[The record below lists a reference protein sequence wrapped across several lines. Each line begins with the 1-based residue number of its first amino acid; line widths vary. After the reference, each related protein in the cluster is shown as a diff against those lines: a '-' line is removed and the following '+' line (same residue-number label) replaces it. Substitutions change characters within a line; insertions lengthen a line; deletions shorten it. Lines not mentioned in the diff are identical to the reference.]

1 MAMRY
6 RAPSPTG
13 SEFEFDISNALAD
26 ADFLGSDGEN
36 PTTAASKS
44 ANNPLDINDILE
56 ASDDS
61 DGDQAFIAA
70 QQAASNRK
78 GGSTIKGKSVKKGG
92 GFQSMGLNMT
102 LLRAITKK
110 GFSVPT
116 PIQRKAIPLVLD
128 GVDVVGMARTGSGK
142 TAAFVIPMIERLKTH
157 SVKVGMR
164 ALVLSPSR
172 ELALQTMKVVKEFGR
187 GTDLKVVLLVGGDSL
202 EEQFGYM
209 AGNPD
214 IVIATP
220 GRFMHLKVE
229 MELDLRSVQYVVF
242 DEADRLFE
250 MGFSAQLTEILHS
263 LPPNRQTLLF
273 SATLPKSLVEFAK
286 AGLQE
291 PNLIRLDADSK
302 ISQDLECAFF
312 TVKNSEK
319 EGALL
324 HLLQDVIQIPKGA
337 PPKDEYTAADASDEG
352 DNGGGGSHK
361 GKKRKRTHQ
370 FHETASTH
378 STIIFAATKHHVEYL
393 AQLITQAGFPV
404 SYVYGTL
411 DQVARRNQVARFR
424 TGETSI
430 LVVTDVAARGIDIP
444 LLSNVINYDFPPQP
458 KVFVHRVGRT
468 ARAGRRGWAYSFV
481 RAEDAPY
488 LLDLQLFLGKKL
500 VLSKGGSVEDFD
512 FASDIIV
519 GGLIRDSVERCIEW
533 INVLLSKDSEL
544 ASLRSVSAK
553 GEKLYQRTKT
563 AASAESAKRAREI
576 VAQKGWSTTN
586 PLFADDA
593 NDAEAERAKM
603 LARVAN
609 FRPSETIFEI
619 GQRGLNKS
627 EAASVMK
634 TRRAKIKIDPSKRRG
649 GANLS
654 GDEDTIGPTAEG
666 GDRDIEGIEAN
677 MDSASDADLDST
689 FTKPANRRAKRKA
702 TMSSFT
708 DTEHYMSYSPSIS
721 LAEDRG
727 YSISSSFAEAARNAT
742 MDLTNDDSGG
752 KGFAEA
758 HKAKG
763 MRWDKKSKKYV
774 RRANDEDGSKG
785 AKMIIG
791 ESGQKIAASFKSGRF
806 AAWKSAHKVGKLPR
820 VGGMEDKSRF
830 SGPGCGGR
838 MGGRFGGRMFHK
850 GVQAPKAADKARDD
864 YHVRKRR
871 FEEAKEKG
879 LVKGAVRSEI
889 KTKEQIRKEVKLK
902 NRRRDKSNRPS
913 KR

>member
-1 MAMRY
+1 MQYCAS
-6 RAPSPTG
+6 SPTG
-13 SEFEFDISNALAD
+13 SEFEFDISHALAD
-26 ADFLGSDGEN
+26 ADFLGSDYEN
-36 PTTAASKS
+36 PTTAASRS
-44 ANNPLDINDILE
+44 ANNLSEINDILE
-56 ASDDS
+56 VSDDS

-78 GGSTIKGKSVKKGG
+78 GGSTIKCKSVKKGG

-102 LLRAITKK
+102 LLKAITKK

-116 PIQRKAIPLVLD
+116 PIQRKTIPLVLD

-142 TAAFVIPMIERLKTH
+142 TAAFVIPMVERLKTH
-157 SVKVGMR
+157 SIRVGMR

-172 ELALQTMKVVKEFGR
+172 ELALQTMKVVREFGR

-263 LPPNRQTLLF
+263 LPSNRQTLLF

-291 PNLIRLDADSK
+291 PSLIRLDADSK
-302 ISQDLECAFF
+302 VSQDLENAFF
-312 TVKNSEK
+312 TVKSSEK

-337 PPKDEYTAADASDEG
+337 PPKDKYTAADAPDEG
-352 DNGGGGSHK
+352 DNGGEKSK
-361 GKKRKRTHQ
+361 NGKKRKRTHQ

-424 TGETSI
+424 TGDTSI

-500 VLSKGGSVEDFD
+500 VLSKGGSVEGFD

-519 GGLIRDSVERCIEW
+519 GSLLQDSVERCMEW
-533 INVLLSKDSEL
+533 TNVLLSKDSEL
-544 ASLRSVSAK
+544 ANLKGVSAK
-553 GEKLYQRTKT
+553 GEKLYQKTKT
-563 AASAESAKRAREI
+563 AASAESVKRAREI
-576 VAQKGWSTTN
+576 IAQKGWSTTN

-593 NDAEAERAKM
+593 NNAEVERAKM

-627 EAASVMK
+627 AAAAVMK
-634 TRRAKIKIDPSKRRG
+634 TRRAKIKINPSKRRG

-654 GDEDTIGPTAEG
+654 GDDEDMIEPTAKDS
-666 GDRDIEGIEAN
+666 DRDIEGIEAN
-677 MDSASDADLDST
+677 MDPASDADLDST
-689 FTKPANRRAKRKA
+689 FIKPANRRAKKKA
-702 TMSSFT
+702 KMNNFI
-708 DTEHYMSYSPSIS
+708 DTEHYMSYAPSIS

-727 YSISSSFAEAARNAT
+727 YRISSSFAEAARNAT
-742 MDLTNDDSGG
+742 MDLTNDDGG

-758 HKAKG
+758 RRAKG
-763 MRWDKKSKKYV
+763 MRWDKKAKKYV
-774 RRANDEDGSKG
+774 QRANDEDGSKG

-806 AAWKSAHKVGKLPR
+806 SAWKLAHKVGKLAR
-820 VGGMEDKSRF
+820 VGEMEDKSRF
-830 SGPGCGGR
+830 SGPGSGGK

-850 GVQAPKAADKARDD
+850 GFQAPKAADKARDD
-864 YHVRKRR
+864 YHVRKKR

-879 LVKGAVRSEI
+879 LVKGSVRSEI

-902 NRRRDKSNRPS
+902 NRRREKSNRPS
-913 KR
+913 RR

>member
-1 MAMRY
+1 MRH
-6 RAPSPTG
+6 RASSPTG
-13 SEFEFDISNALAD
+13 SEFELDISHALAD
-26 ADFLGSDGEN
+26 ADFLGSDCGN

-44 ANNPLDINDILE
+44 ASNLSEINDILE
-56 ASDDS
+56 VSDDS

-78 GGSTIKGKSVKKGG
+78 GGSTIKCKSIKKGG

-102 LLRAITKK
+102 LLKAITRK

-116 PIQRKAIPLVLD
+116 PIQRKTIPLVLD

-142 TAAFVIPMIERLKTH
+142 TAAFVIPMVERLKTH
-157 SVKVGMR
+157 SVRVGMR

-263 LPPNRQTLLF
+263 LPSNRQTLLF
-273 SATLPKSLVEFAK
+273 SATLP
-286 AGLQE
+286 
-291 PNLIRLDADSK
+291 
-302 ISQDLECAFF
+302 
-312 TVKNSEK
+312 NSEK

-324 HLLQDVIQIPKGA
+324 HLLQD
-337 PPKDEYTAADASDEG
+337 
-352 DNGGGGSHK
+352 
-361 GKKRKRTHQ
+361 RTHQ

-378 STIIFAATKHHVEYL
+378 STIVFAATKHHVEYL
-393 AQLITQAGFPV
+393 AQLISQAGFQV

-424 TGETSI
+424 TGDTSI

-500 VLSKGGSVEDFD
+500 VLSKSGSAEGFD

-519 GGLIRDSVERCIEW
+519 GSLLQDSVERCMEW
-533 INVLLSKDSEL
+533 VNMLLSKDTEL
-544 ASLRSVSAK
+544 ANLKGVSAK
-553 GEKLYQRTKT
+553 GEKLYQKTKT
-563 AASAESAKRAREI
+563 AASVESFKRAREI

-586 PLFADDA
+586 PLFADNA
-593 NDAEAERAKM
+593 NNAEVERAKM
-603 LARVAN
+603 LTRVTN

-627 EAASVMK
+627 AAAAVLK
-634 TRRAKIKIDPSKRRG
+634 TRRAKIKINPSKRRG

-654 GDEDTIGPTAEG
+654 DDDEDTIEPTAND
-666 GDRDIEGIEAN
+666 GDRDTEGIEAN

-689 FTKPANRRAKRKA
+689 FIKPANRRAKKKA
-702 TMSSFT
+702 KMNNFI
-708 DTEHYMSYSPSIS
+708 DTEHYMSYAPSTS

-727 YSISSSFAEAARNAT
+727 YSVSSSFAEAARNAT
-742 MDLTNDDSGG
+742 MDLTNDDGG

-758 HKAKG
+758 HRAKG
-763 MRWDKKSKKYV
+763 TRWDKKAKKYV
-774 RRANDEDGSKG
+774 QRANDEDGSKG

-806 AAWKSAHKVGKLPR
+806 SAWKLAHKVGKLAR
-820 VGGMEDKSRF
+820 VGEMEDRSRF
-830 SGPGCGGR
+830 SGPGRGGK

-864 YHVRKRR
+864 YHVRKKR
-871 FEEAKEKG
+871 FDEAKEKG
-879 LVKGAVRSEI
+879 LVKGAVKSEI

-902 NRRRDKSNRPS
+902 NRRREKSNLPS
-913 KR
+913 RR

>member
-1 MAMRY
+1 
-6 RAPSPTG
+6 
-13 SEFEFDISNALAD
+13 
-26 ADFLGSDGEN
+26 
-36 PTTAASKS
+36 
-44 ANNPLDINDILE
+44 
-56 ASDDS
+56 
-61 DGDQAFIAA
+61 
-70 QQAASNRK
+70 
-78 GGSTIKGKSVKKGG
+78 
-92 GFQSMGLNMT
+92 
-102 LLRAITKK
+102 
-110 GFSVPT
+110 
-116 PIQRKAIPLVLD
+116 
-128 GVDVVGMARTGSGK
+128 
-142 TAAFVIPMIERLKTH
+142 
-157 SVKVGMR
+157 
-164 ALVLSPSR
+164 
-172 ELALQTMKVVKEFGR
+172 
-187 GTDLKVVLLVGGDSL
+187 
-202 EEQFGYM
+202 
-209 AGNPD
+209 
-214 IVIATP
+214 
-220 GRFMHLKVE
+220 MHLKVE

-263 LPPNRQTLLF
+263 LPSNRQTLLF

-291 PNLIRLDADSK
+291 PSLIRLDADSK
-302 ISQDLECAFF
+302 ISQDLESAFF
-312 TVKNSEK
+312 TVKSSEK

-324 HLLQDVIQIPKGA
+324 HLLQDVIQVPKGA
-337 PPKDEYTAADASDEG
+337 PPKDKYTITDTTGEG
-352 DNGGGGSHK
+352 DNEGENSKK
-361 GKKRKRTHQ
+361 GKKRKPTHQ

-404 SYVYGTL
+404 SYVYGAL
-411 DQVARRNQVARFR
+411 DQVARGSQVARFR

-500 VLSKGGSVEDFD
+500 VLSKDGSVEGFD

-519 GGLIRDSVERCIEW
+519 GSLLRDSVERCMEW
-533 INVLLSKDSEL
+533 TSVLLSKDSEL
-544 ASLRSVSAK
+544 ASLKSVSVK
-553 GEKLYQRTKT
+553 GEKLYQKT
-563 AASAESAKRAREI
+563 RSPASAESVKRAREI
-576 VAQKGWSTTN
+576 VAQKGWSAVN
-586 PLFADDA
+586 PLFVGDV
-593 NDAEAERAKM
+593 NNAEVERAKM
-603 LARVAN
+603 LARVTN

-627 EAASVMK
+627 EAATVMK

-649 GANLS
+649 GTSLLS
-654 GDEDTIGPTAEG
+654 DDEGTAGPIAIGG
-666 GDRDIEGIEAN
+666 GSGIQEIEAY

-689 FTKPANRRAKRKA
+689 FTKPARPRAKKK
-702 TMSSFT
+702 TKIGDFI
-708 DTEHYMSYSPSIS
+708 DTEHYMSYAPSTS

-742 MDLTNDDSGG
+742 MDLTNDDSG

-763 MRWDKKSKKYV
+763 MRWDKKAKKYV
-774 RRANDEDGSKG
+774 QRANDEDGSKG
-785 AKMIIG
+785 TKMIIG

-806 AAWKSAHKVGKLPR
+806 SAWKSAHKVGGLPR
-820 VGGMEDKSRF
+820 VGEMEDTNRF
-830 SGPGCGGR
+830 GGPVRGGR

-864 YHVRKRR
+864 YHVRKKR
-871 FEEAKEKG
+871 FEEAREKG

-889 KTKEQIRKEVKLK
+889 KTKEQIRKEVKLR
-902 NRRRDKSNRPS
+902 NRRREKNNRPS
-913 KR
+913 KKR